1 MFLELRSSK
10 YLYPPRAHEELAGGG
25 NKVEGYN
32 KKVNLKNV
40 IIINFI
46 FYMHGVVVIPHDLDL
61 VDVKQDFG
69 FCSKMTQS
77 KSDKVNATLDG
88 IGTIGIKLICLLCR
102 KVPKTR
108 NATNLSQIC
117 YLSQVSKLQN
127 HLDS

>member
-10 YLYPPRAHEELAGGG
+10 YLYRPRAHEELAGGG

-46 FYMHGVVVIPHDLDL
+46 FYMHGV

-108 NATNLSQIC
+108 NATNLSKIC